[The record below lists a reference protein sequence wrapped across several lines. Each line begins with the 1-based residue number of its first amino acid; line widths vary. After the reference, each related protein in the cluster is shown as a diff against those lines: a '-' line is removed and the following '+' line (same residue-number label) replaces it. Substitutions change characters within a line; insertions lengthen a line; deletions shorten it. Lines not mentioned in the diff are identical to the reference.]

1 MADPYACEKFSAAR
15 RSLAEDPN
23 KVQGRVA
30 YVFKY
35 DLWLIADHPTLPP
48 DIVERLTTYA
58 GQILATPDL
67 KDEGRI
73 NIWAN
78 KLSDGE
84 AMAIARWVCDCAS
97 RLEFEVW
104 AMSRN
109 EGPASK
115 VTVAKRKTGS
125 ARENLTSSQ
134 KHPGGHASNRKAPA
148 KNRTELT
155 PSKKSASP
163 TRAIK
168 KTRGPAREAQQ
179 PRRTFP

>member
-1 MADPYACEKFSAAR
+1 MSDPYAYEKFAAAR

-23 KVQGRVA
+23 SVQGRVA

-35 DLWLIADHPTLPP
+35 DLWLIADHPTLPA
-48 DIVERLTTYA
+48 DIVERLTVYA
-58 GQILATPDL
+58 KQILATPDP

-104 AMSRN
+104 ATRN
-109 EGPASK
+109 EPSGTRMPVPK
-115 VTVAKRKTGS
+115 KTGS
-125 ARENLTSSQ
+125 KPARENVTSSQ
-134 KHPGGHASNRKAPA
+134 KLSAGRASNRKSPA
-148 KNRTELT
+148 KNDPRVA
-155 PSKKSASP
+155 PSKKAVIQTKP
-163 TRAIK
+163 VK
-168 KTRGPAREAQQ
+168 KR
-179 PRRTFP
+179 